1 LPHYTYYGVGFATEN
16 ILAIPTSTLDHD
28 IETLALNLK
37 CKPLYGGAKLMQPYP
52 GTMIYNIAVRTG
64 LFKEKNF
71 DVLTDFTASSNLKMD
86 NRRERE
92 NLQRLFAIVI
102 RFPFLFPY
110 IRFLIKLR
118 LKPFY
123 AILHEIFK
131 AYIGLK
137 FMPYRRSLREYY
149 VVFRRFIFSRES
161 IVFFQTDG
169 RNQDAIYGSSS
180 SIKKTQVP
188 MKESPVL
195 LKDSPVVPKKY
206 TIPLKKSQIA
216 SDVATTAFDSGER

>member
-1 LPHYTYYGVGFATEN
+1 MQLGRQEKKLEIGFFLEKR
-16 ILAIPTSTLDHD
+16 L
-28 IETLALNLK
+28 E
-37 CKPLYGGAKLMQPYP
+37 M
-52 GTMIYNIAVRTG
+52 G

-86 NRRERE
+86 NRLERE

-102 RFPFLFPY
+102 RFPFLFRY

-180 SIKKTQVP
+180 SQKESPVP
-188 MKESPVL
+188 MKETPVL
-195 LKDSPVVPKKY
+195 LEDSPIVPKKY
-206 TIPLKKSQIA
+206 TAPLKSSQIA
-216 SDVATTAFDSGER
+216 NDVATTAFDSGER

>member
-1 LPHYTYYGVGFATEN
+1 
-16 ILAIPTSTLDHD
+16 
-28 IETLALNLK
+28 
-37 CKPLYGGAKLMQPYP
+37 
-52 GTMIYNIAVRTG
+52 
-64 LFKEKNF
+64 
-71 DVLTDFTASSNLKMD
+71 
-86 NRRERE
+86 
-92 NLQRLFAIVI
+92 
-102 RFPFLFPY
+102 
-110 IRFLIKLR
+110 
-118 LKPFY
+118 
-123 AILHEIFK
+123 
-131 AYIGLK
+131 
-137 FMPYRRSLREYY
+137 MPYRRSLREYY

-169 RNQDAIYGSSS
+169 RNQDAIYGSSSS